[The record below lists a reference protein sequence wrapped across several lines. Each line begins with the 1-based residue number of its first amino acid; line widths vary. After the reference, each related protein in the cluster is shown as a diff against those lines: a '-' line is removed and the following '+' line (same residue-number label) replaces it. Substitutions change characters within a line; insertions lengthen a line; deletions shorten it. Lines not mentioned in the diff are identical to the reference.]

1 MERLVYKELSYKIIG
16 IAMKVH
22 RDLGNGFLEKV
33 YENALMVLFYKE
45 NIKVEQQKCLKL
57 EYYGENIGNY
67 IADILVDDKII
78 VELKTVEK
86 ITEIH
91 IAQVINYL
99 KITGKKLGIIL
110 NFKNSKLEYRRIVL
124 EKNIREN

>member
-1 MERLVYKELSYKIIG
+1 MSQII
-16 IAMKVH
+16 A
-22 RDLGNGFLEKV
+22 
-33 YENALMVLFYKE
+33 
-45 NIKVEQQKCLKL
+45 EQQKCLKL
-57 EYYGENIGNY
+57 EYYGKNIGNY

-91 IAQVINYL
+91 IAQVINHL

-110 NFKNSKLEYRRIVL
+110 NFKNSKLEYRRVVL
-124 EKNIREN
+124 EKNICEN

>member
-1 MERLVYKELSYKIIG
+1 MSQII
-16 IAMKVH
+16 A
-22 RDLGNGFLEKV
+22 
-33 YENALMVLFYKE
+33 
-45 NIKVEQQKCLKL
+45 EQQKCLEL
-57 EYYGENIGNY
+57 SYYSKNIGNY
-67 IADILVDDKII
+67 TADILVDDKII

-110 NFKNSKLEYRRIVL
+110 NFKNSKLEYRRVVL